1 MLSGVF
7 GTALSV
13 AQTNQINPES
23 QEDLLYCVDP
33 HWEPYE
39 AIKNGIH
46 VGISAQY
53 LQVIAEL
60 SGLNFTL
67 VPTESWQQSLEFVQ
81 QGKCH
86 VVPMLNTSDYR
97 KQFLAFS
104 KPYFEAPNVLVAR
117 QGTPMLQ
124 GYGGIGSRTI
134 GIVQGYRQVEYI
146 SRYYPSLRI
155 KLVESEK
162 EGLTKLASG
171 DFDVLVGSLMS
182 VNMHIN
188 DLNLNELVIV
198 GYAEPFD
205 SLAYGVNKSF
215 AHLVDRLNYAIE
227 RIPEARKVQIY
238 KQWNSVK
245 IRQSKDYITWA
256 LGTAL
261 IMLVFLVLI
270 VRQRYKRLFKS
281 VVKQKNSEIASLQAT
296 LQEKNKTVA
305 ILSAHDAATGLY
317 NRNHM
322 IQRAEE
328 EISRF
333 HRFHT
338 SASLIIVELSY
349 QVSSEDIDTSAVE
362 EAFKVVADNCL
373 SSAREV
379 DVVSRFNTEQF
390 VILCPQTPLEPS
402 KILAERLLSSLSNDD
417 VVQKHFSV
425 AVGMA
430 ELLAREDFNDW
441 LERTTKAL
449 YQSKR
454 LGYNNVAIAD

>member
-1 MLSGVF
+1 M
-7 GTALSV
+7 
-13 AQTNQINPES
+13 
-23 QEDLLYCVDP
+23 
-33 HWEPYE
+33 
-39 AIKNGIH
+39 
-46 VGISAQY
+46 
-53 LQVIAEL
+53 
-60 SGLNFTL
+60 
-67 VPTESWQQSLEFVQ
+67 
-81 QGKCH
+81 
-86 VVPMLNTSDYR
+86 
-97 KQFLAFS
+97 
-104 KPYFEAPNVLVAR
+104 
-117 QGTPMLQ
+117 
-124 GYGGIGSRTI
+124 
-134 GIVQGYRQVEYI
+134 
-146 SRYYPSLRI
+146 
-155 KLVESEK
+155 
-162 EGLTKLASG
+162 
-171 DFDVLVGSLMS
+171 
-182 VNMHIN
+182 
-188 DLNLNELVIV
+188 
-198 GYAEPFD
+198 
-205 SLAYGVNKSF
+205 
-215 AHLVDRLNYAIE
+215 VDRLNYAIE

-362 EAFKVVADNCL
+362 EAFKVVADSCL

-379 DVVSRFNTEQF
+379 DVVSRFTTEQF
-390 VILCPQTPLEPS
+390 VILCPQTPLDPS